1 MSAQT
6 TLAPPPVQPL
16 FEVIAE
22 RDRLREQ
29 IAELRRAYAEKEAE
43 VASLM
48 EQLQGGDPGT
58 KYPRRVT
65 ADMLTRRAPTRT
77 SYSSVA
83 EPVAP
88 AMPPSMP
95 TLPDPAPLPHAMI
108 APESQG
114 IDFGAVARLTPSE
127 LDNLPYGLITLD
139 ADGRVLHYND
149 TESRLVGLPKHKVL
163 GKSFFRDVA
172 PCTRLRDFEGRFLE
186 LARDPGRVRVQTF
199 DFVFRF
205 PRAEHHV
212 TVIMTPARTRGQFHL
227 ALVRRAIVPV

>member
-1 MSAQT
+1 MSAYQ

-29 IAELRRAYAEKEAE
+29 NAELRRAYAEKEAE
-43 VASLM
+43 IAVLT
-48 EQLQGGDPGT
+48 EQLRGSEPGV

-65 ADMLTRRAPTRT
+65 ADLLTRSAASST
-77 SYSSVA
+77 SYSSLA
-83 EPVAP
+83 EPA
-88 AMPPSMP
+88 PPSLP
-95 TLPDPAPLPHAMI
+95 TLPDPAPGPQAFV

-114 IDFGAVARLTPSE
+114 LDFGAVARLSPSE
-127 LDNLPYGLITLD
+127 LDSLPYGLITLD
-139 ADGRVLHYND
+139 ADGRVLQYND

-227 ALVRRAIVPV
+227 ALVRRAIIPS

>member
-1 MSAQT
+1 MSARQ
-6 TLAPPPVQPL
+6 TLAPPPVPPL
-16 FEVIAE
+16 FELLAE
-22 RDRLREQ
+22 RDLLREQ
-29 IAELRRAYAEKEAE
+29 NTELRRAYAEKEAE
-43 VASLM
+43 IASLT
-48 EQLQGGDPGT
+48 ERLQGYEPGV

-65 ADMLTRRAPTRT
+65 ADMLTRPVPSPT
-77 SYSSVA
+77 SYSSLA
-83 EPVAP
+83 Q
-88 AMPPSMP
+88 P
-95 TLPDPAPLPHAMI
+95 TSTPIPLLPDPEPDPHAMV

-114 IDFGAVARLTPSE
+114 IDFGAVARLSPAE
-127 LDNLPYGLITLD
+127 LDSLPYGLITLD

-227 ALVRRAIVPV
+227 ALVRRAIIPT